1 MAKALASQGDMAEKT
16 ISFSEIGRDIWAFT
30 AEGDPN
36 SNSNPRAAEV
46 VQGEVVDEDV
56 VPPAS
61 KGIGE
66 ETTRVTR
73 VGRRRYTKLRF
84 KGLKGGARPK
94 REDDG

>member
-1 MAKALASQGDMAEKT
+1 MFIEKEKDGERGAEVGDTGSGTDADADAA
-16 ISFSEIGRDIWAFT
+16 G
-30 AEGDPN
+30 GDPN